1 MFRIGDLTHAEK
13 VFFAGCLRG
22 MILADGYAKDEE
34 VAGLNQLRDEFHFR
48 DLDEC
53 LEEFESSVRDNR
65 QFWDMAAAVTRKEA
79 RELILQRIDEISRL
93 DGYKSTNETD
103 FYNRLVETWT

>member
-1 MFRIGDLTHAEK
+1 MLRIGDLSRAEK

-34 VAGLNQLRDEFHFR
+34 VAGLNQLRDEFNFR

-53 LEEFESSVRDNR
+53 LEEFESTVRNDR
-65 QFWDMAAAVTRKEA
+65 HFWDMAAGITRTEA

-103 FYNRLVETWT
+103 FYNRLVESWT

>member
-1 MFRIGDLTHAEK
+1 MFGIGDLSHREK

-34 VAGLNQLRDEFHFR
+34 VAGLNQLRDDFDFS

-53 LEEFESSVRDNR
+53 LDEFERTVRNQD
-65 QFWDMAAAVTRKEA
+65 QFWDMAAQVTRKEA
-79 RELILQRIDEISRL
+79 RELILRRLDEISRL
-93 DGYKSTNETD
+93 DGYKSTNETE
-103 FYNRLVETWT
+103 FYDRLERSWS

>member
-1 MFRIGDLTHAEK
+1 MFGIGDLSHAEK

-34 VAGLNQLRDEFHFR
+34 VAGLNQLRDEFEFR

-53 LEEFESSVRDNR
+53 LEEFESTVRNDS
-65 QFWDMAAAVTRKEA
+65 QFWDMAAGITGKEA

-93 DGYKSTNETD
+93 DGYKSTNETN